1 MINDATSIPSSISNT
16 LVSFD
21 CPTLSPADISTAA
34 ADAEAVAAEAL
45 KKNEIGQS
53 ENVSG
58 REVADEGLGMTGPVE
73 TARSPAN
80 ELENQDGGSYIL
92 KN

>member
-34 ADAEAVAAEAL
+34 DAEAVAAEAL

-58 REVADEGLGMTGPVE
+58 REVADGR
-73 TARSPAN
+73 RSRDDWHCGN
-80 ELENQDGGSYIL
+80 GSL
-92 KN
+92 AGKRA

>member
-53 ENVSG
+53 RTENVSG
-58 REVADEGLGMTGPVE
+58 REVADEGLGTTGPVE

-80 ELENQDGGSYIL
+80 KLEN
-92 KN
+92 